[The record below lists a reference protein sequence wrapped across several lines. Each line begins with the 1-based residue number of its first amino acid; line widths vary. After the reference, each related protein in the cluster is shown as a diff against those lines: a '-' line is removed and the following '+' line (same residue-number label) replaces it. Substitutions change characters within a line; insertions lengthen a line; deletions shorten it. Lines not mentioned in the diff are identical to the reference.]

1 MATWQASKGEGR
13 EKDERTKRRGIGPA
27 LLFIVSLLR
36 PATQASQGKILGPNR
51 FEPRISDVPGRE
63 EGTAL
68 IIELWTGLWG
78 VKLFTR
84 FI

>member
-1 MATWQASKGEGR
+1 MWQPGRHPKGREGR
-13 EKDERTKRRGIGPA
+13 KMSVQSAGGLDLRSFSLSP
-27 LLFIVSLLR
+27 LLW

-68 IIELWTGLWG
+68 ITELWTGLWG
-78 VKLFTR
+78 V
-84 FI
+84 